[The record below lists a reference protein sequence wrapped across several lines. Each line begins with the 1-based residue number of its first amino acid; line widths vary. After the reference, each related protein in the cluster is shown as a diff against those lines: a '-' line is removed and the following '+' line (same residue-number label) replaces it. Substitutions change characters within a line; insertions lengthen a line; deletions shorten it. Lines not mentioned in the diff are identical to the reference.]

1 MDDARDLQSPQARAN
16 WNDADRLFHRQL
28 GVMTANPVLI
38 AICDYIAELMDQ
50 PLWRRLRDESI
61 AVHGRAQIHMA
72 EHRMIYESV
81 SSGDPEVAEFYA
93 TEHIRRVRRYMTLD

>member
-1 MDDARDLQSPQARAN
+1 
-16 WNDADRLFHRQL
+16 
-28 GVMTANPVLI
+28 
-38 AICDYIAELMDQ
+38 
-50 PLWRRLRDESI
+50 
-61 AVHGRAQIHMA
+61 MA